1 MLHQLALVGQST
13 VRVTDVERI
22 LMKYISSKEV
32 SKAVQYVSRIR
43 RFVDRKA
50 NNPPRTDEYS

>member
-22 LMKYISSKEV
+22 LTKYISSKEV
-32 SKAVQYVSRIR
+32 SKAVQYVPRIR
-43 RFVDRKA
+43 QFVDRKA
-50 NNPPRTDEYS
+50 NHPPRTDEHS